1 MGGEVILRSAIR
13 MNRFKNLEIFG
24 EENLSPRRRED
35 GRQGKLLRSFTRDG
49 TKLHCWNRERK

>member
-1 MGGEVILRSAIR
+1 MILRSAIR